1 MMSGVWFV
9 MYGGVVLTRVL
20 ANVESNE
27 MGLHEV
33 PKLLLLLGFGMDKM
47 LTSFHT
53 CGMILMPKASVYN
66 CMR

>member
-33 PKLLLLLGFGMDKM
+33 PKLLLLLGFGMDVNQFPHVWYDIDAESK
-47 LTSFHT
+47 
-53 CGMILMPKASVYN
+53 CV
-66 CMR
+66 